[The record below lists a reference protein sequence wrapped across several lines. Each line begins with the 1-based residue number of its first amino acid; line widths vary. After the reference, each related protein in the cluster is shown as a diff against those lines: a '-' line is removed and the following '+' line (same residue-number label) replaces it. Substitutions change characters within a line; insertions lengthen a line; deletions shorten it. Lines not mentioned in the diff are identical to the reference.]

1 MTKTATEQI
10 NELVTVINDRTA
22 PKWKR
27 DSARKK
33 LMKAKNKYDRIRKA
47 IEESEEFPYDT
58 IWGIYKE

>member
-10 NELVTVINDRTA
+10 NELVAVINDRTA

-33 LMKAKNKYDRIRKA
+33 LAKAKNKHNRMRKA
-47 IEESEEFPYDT
+47 IEESEEYPYDA